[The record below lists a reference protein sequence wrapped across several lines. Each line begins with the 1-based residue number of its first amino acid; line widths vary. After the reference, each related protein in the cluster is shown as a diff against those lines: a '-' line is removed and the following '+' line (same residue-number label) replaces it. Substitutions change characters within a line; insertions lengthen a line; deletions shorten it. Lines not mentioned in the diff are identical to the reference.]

1 MIIYLSILSDVLLSL
16 RKKKVGENQRS
27 YETISFLN
35 SLGENSAF
43 QLYHTPGFFA
53 AFLEKKNFFFLPTS
67 GVSPKL

>member
-53 AFLEKKNFFFLPTS
+53 AFLDFFFLLTS
-67 GVSPKL
+67 GVS